1 LQSRAAA
8 LQLSDSASRGENLQ
22 LRQALHAARAA
33 AEQERDTLQHQ
44 HQHQLR
50 SVAEPAGQLRAER
63 DALADLLAAARQ
75 QLTAAQAEV
84 QRLQE
89 EARLAAQNAKV
100 LRSLGLLLAS
110 MD

>member
-1 LQSRAAA
+1 MRAAEDTA
-8 LQLSDSASRGENLQ
+8 ARLQGEMDG
-22 LRQALHAARAA
+22 LRRELEEARAARAA
-33 AEQERDTLQHQ
+33 AEHERDVLQQ
-44 HQHQLR
+44 QRQR
-50 SVAEPAGQLRAER
+50 EPAGQLRAER

-75 QLTAAQAEV
+75 QLAAAQAEV